1 MELDNN
7 KQYLVFNY
15 STSPVA
21 VSTRY
26 DSYIIPG
33 AKDGEPTAFPLTLD
47 EIMYINNNSGVFK
60 YGLLWFEDAFAD
72 ALYDKLRI
80 RDHAKIL
87 TDEQIREMLATPTA
101 EGLTALVSID
111 NDAYFNRVR
120 GIYLFMKNTSGLSSK
135 VSEVIENRY
144 REIRDKK
151 KTSGIHIQD
160 VSKQSTDEVKELRAQ
175 IAALQKAISALQPA
189 SAVGVPESESPED
202 TAVKKPEPKKSKTTS
217 KPKQETSAE

>member
-1 MELDNN
+1 MKLDNN

-26 DSYIIPG
+26 DSYSIPG

-60 YGLLWFEDAFAD
+60 YGLLWFEDDIANAV
-72 ALYDKLRI
+72 YEKLRI
-80 RDHAKIL
+80 RNSEKIL
-87 TDEQIREMLATPTA
+87 TDAQIEQILTSPTA
-101 EGLTALVSID
+101 DGLNTLISID

-120 GIYLFMKNTSGLSSK
+120 GIYLRIKNTVGLSSK
-135 VSEVIENRY
+135 VSEVIDKRY

-151 KTSGIHIQD
+151 KTSDMHIQEMAKP
-160 VSKQSTDEVKELRAQ
+160 SNEVKELREQ
-175 IAALQKAISALQPA
+175 LEALQKAILEMQGT
-189 SAVGVPESESPED
+189 AVGTAPEPTKDETPE
-202 TAVKKPEPKKSKTTS
+202 VKPEPKKAKSAARSKVDSSS
-217 KPKQETSAE
+217 K

>member
-26 DSYIIPG
+26 DSYSIPG

-60 YGLLWFEDAFAD
+60 YGLLWFEDDIANAV
-72 ALYDKLRI
+72 YEKLRI
-80 RDHAKIL
+80 RNSEKIL
-87 TDEQIREMLATPTA
+87 TDAQIEQILTSPTA
-101 EGLTALVSID
+101 DGLNTLISID

-120 GIYLFMKNTSGLSSK
+120 GIYLRIKNTVGLSSK
-135 VSEVIENRY
+135 VSEVIDKRY

-151 KTSGIHIQD
+151 KTSDMHIQEMAKP
-160 VSKQSTDEVKELRAQ
+160 SNEVKELREQ
-175 IAALQKAISALQPA
+175 LEALQKAILEMQGK
-189 SAVGVPESESPED
+189 AVGTAPEPTKDETPE
-202 TAVKKPEPKKSKTTS
+202 VKPEPKKAKSATRSKVDSSS
-217 KPKQETSAE
+217 K

>member
-26 DSYIIPG
+26 DSYSIPG

-60 YGLLWFEDAFAD
+60 YGLLWFEDDIANAV
-72 ALYDKLRI
+72 YEKLRI
-80 RDHAKIL
+80 RNSEKIL
-87 TDEQIREMLATPTA
+87 TDAQIEQILTSPTA
-101 EGLTALVSID
+101 DGLNTLISID

-120 GIYLFMKNTSGLSSK
+120 GIYLRIKNTVGLSSK
-135 VSEVIENRY
+135 VSEVIDKRY

-151 KTSGIHIQD
+151 KTSDMHIQEMAKP
-160 VSKQSTDEVKELRAQ
+160 SNEVKELRKQ
-175 IAALQKAISALQPA
+175 LEALQKAILEMQGK
-189 SAVGVPESESPED
+189 AVLTAPEPTKDETPE
-202 TAVKKPEPKKSKTTS
+202 VKPEPKKAKSAARSKADSSS
-217 KPKQETSAE
+217 K

>member
-26 DSYIIPG
+26 DSYSIPG

-60 YGLLWFEDAFAD
+60 YGLLWFEDDIANAV
-72 ALYDKLRI
+72 YEKLRI
-80 RDHAKIL
+80 RNSEKIL
-87 TDEQIREMLATPTA
+87 TDAQIEQILTSPTA
-101 EGLTALVSID
+101 DGLNTLISID

-120 GIYLFMKNTSGLSSK
+120 GIYLRIKNTVGLSSK
-135 VSEVIENRY
+135 VSEVIDKRY

-151 KTSGIHIQD
+151 KTSDMHIQEMAKP
-160 VSKQSTDEVKELRAQ
+160 SNEVKELREQ
-175 IAALQKAISALQPA
+175 IEALQKAILEMQGK
-189 SAVGVPESESPED
+189 AVGTAPEPTNDETPE
-202 TAVKKPEPKKSKTTS
+202 VKPEPKKAKSAARSKADSSS
-217 KPKQETSAE
+217 K